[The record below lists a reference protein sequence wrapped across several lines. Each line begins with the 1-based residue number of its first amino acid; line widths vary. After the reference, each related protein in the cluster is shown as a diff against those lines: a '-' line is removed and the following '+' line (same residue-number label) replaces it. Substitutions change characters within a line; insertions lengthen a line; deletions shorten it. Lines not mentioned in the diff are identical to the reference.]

1 MTRTTKTKTAAVEA
15 TETTAAP
22 IIALHLDLK
31 GVMFRPAYIPQ
42 LLADLRSQGI
52 NTVLVEYEDIF
63 PFDGLDI
70 AFDNSV
76 KWSKRTL
83 RRFLDEAAQNDIEVI
98 PLQQCLGHLEYLFRW
113 DSFRRFALDYKYPST
128 LDVNSEEGNALIH
141 NMLRQVIEAHPNSR
155 YVHLGMD
162 EAHALVAYAEQSGRE
177 VVAVFLEHLEALCQ
191 ICEEYGKKPIIW
203 SDMFEDHITPAS
215 LALFEK
221 YKDRVVMCPWDYGA
235 SGERIGVGRIA
246 GMRASRKWLDT
257 PDSPEAPAL
266 GAGTTWIEEM
276 PAPVRKLVA
285 EYIIDGRFFVPMF
298 QADLWSKLGFEV
310 LGASAVRNSA
320 TLAVMQDYNKQAGN
334 IRAWGRAVERT
345 GILGQVGTSWARGT
359 SWCPPGFNTDL
370 VWPLVAELARSMG
383 VRPRPFFA
391 GIPVRTVERI
401 VKTIGRCRADW
412 RLEKQ
417 VIEEMQELAPQLT
430 AHRHEWESTILMMRV
445 LVLHRRAAAAI
456 DEVDFF
462 HANNRPVDSEW
473 QRRLD
478 DQAAILKELA
488 SMRREVRAHFGQ
500 RYHGDAFEEWVRDLF
515 DFPSGR
521 LQDCQRISRHKKQVA
536 KKLYAR

>member
-1 MTRTTKTKTAAVEA
+1 
-15 TETTAAP
+15 
-22 IIALHLDLK
+22 
-31 GVMFRPAYIPQ
+31 
-42 LLADLRSQGI
+42 LADLKSQGV

-76 KWSKRTL
+76 TWSKRTL
-83 RRFLDEAAQNDIEVI
+83 RRFLDEARQNNIEVI
-98 PLQQCLGHLEYLFRW
+98 PLQQCLGHLEYLYRW
-113 DSFRRFALDYKYPST
+113 DRYRKMALDIKYPST
-128 LDVNSEEGNALIH
+128 LNITDEAACELID
-141 NMLRQVIEAHPNSR
+141 NMLCQVIEAHPDSR
-155 YVHLGMD
+155 YIHLGMD
-162 EAHALVAYAEQSGRE
+162 EAHALVRYAENTKQDVLALFMS
-177 VVAVFLEHLEALCQ
+177 HLERLCRV
-191 ICEEYGKKPIIW
+191 CEEYGKTPIIW
-203 SDMFEDHITPAS
+203 SDMWEDHINPDS
-215 LALFEK
+215 LALFEQFK
-221 YKDRVVMCPWDYGA
+221 ERVVLCPWDYGA

-257 PDSPEAPAL
+257 PDDPAAPTI
-266 GAGTTWIEEM
+266 GSGTTWIEDM
-276 PAPVRKLVA
+276 PAPMRKLVA
-285 EYIIDGRFFVPMF
+285 PYIIEGRFFVPMF
-298 QADLWSKLGFEV
+298 QADLWSKLGFRV
-310 LGASAVRNSA
+310 LGASAVRSSA

-345 GILGQVGTSWARGT
+345 GILGQVATAWARGT
-359 SWCPPGFNTDL
+359 SWCPPGFNFDL
-370 VWPLVAELARSMG
+370 VWPLVAELARSMD
-383 VRPRPFFA
+383 VKPKPFFT
-391 GIPVRTVERI
+391 GIPARTVDRI
-401 VKTIGRCRADW
+401 IKTIGRCRADW

-430 AHRHEWESTILMMRV
+430 AHRHEWESMILMLRV
-445 LVLHRRAAAAI
+445 LELHRRAAAAI

-462 HANNRPVDSEW
+462 HANYRPVDSEW

-515 DFPSGR
+515 DFHTGR